1 MRPEA
6 SSTLDLRLYA
16 IVDPEQS
23 DDCAALARRVV
34 VGGATLVQLRDK
46 KSTTREMIARAQ
58 EIKAALASS
67 RVPLLVNDR
76 VDVALAAGANG
87 VHLGQNDMEVEDAR
101 RLLGAAAIIG
111 LSVKTIPEAKA
122 APLQALDYA
131 AVGGVF
137 ATSSK
142 NNPGTPIGPAGL
154 ASLIQ
159 TLHARAPALPV
170 CAIAGITAGNA
181 AEIVATGADGI
192 AVISALAKA
201 SDPERAARELRAIVD
216 AKLSARGRG

>member
-6 SSTLDLRLYA
+6 SITFDLRLYA

-34 VGGATLVQLRDK
+34 LGGATLVQLRDK
-46 KSTTREMIARAQ
+46 NSTTREMIARAQ
-58 EIKAALASS
+58 EIKAALGPL

-76 VDVALAAGANG
+76 VDVALAAAANG
-87 VHLGQNDMEVEDAR
+87 VHLGQDDIDVEDAR
-101 RLLGAAAIIG
+101 RLLGPAAIIG
-111 LSVKTIPEAKA
+111 LSVKTIPEVEA

-142 NNPGTPIGPAGL
+142 SNPGSPIGPAGL
-154 ASLIQ
+154 ASVIQ
-159 TLHARAPALPV
+159 TLRARASALPV

-181 AEIVATGADGI
+181 AEVIAAGADGI

-201 SDPERAARELRAIVD
+201 PDPERAARELRAIVD
-216 AKLSARGRG
+216 AKLSAHGRG

>member
-6 SSTLDLRLYA
+6 STLDLRLYA

-34 VGGATLVQLRDK
+34 LGGATLVQLRDK
-46 KSTTREMIARAQ
+46 NGTTREMIARAQ

-76 VDVALAAGANG
+76 VDVALTAGADG
-87 VHLGQNDMEVEDAR
+87 VHLGQDDMAIDDAR
-101 RLLGAAAIIG
+101 RLLGRAAIIG
-111 LSVKTIPEAKA
+111 LSVKAIPEAKA

-142 NNPGTPIGPAGL
+142 SNPGSPIGPAGL
-154 ASLIQ
+154 ASVIQ
-159 TLHARAPALPV
+159 TLRARASALPV

-181 AEIVATGADGI
+181 AEVIAAGADGI

-201 SDPERAARELRAIVD
+201 PDPEWAARELRTIVD
-216 AKLSARGRG
+216 TGLSARGRK